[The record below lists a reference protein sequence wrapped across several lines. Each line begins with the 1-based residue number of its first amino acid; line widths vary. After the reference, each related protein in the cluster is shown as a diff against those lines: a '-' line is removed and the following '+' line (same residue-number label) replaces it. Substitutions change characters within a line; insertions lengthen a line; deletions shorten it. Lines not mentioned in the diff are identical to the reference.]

1 MFLKNSLQSAGLAG
15 LIEYPHAGKAA
26 EPGDAADRVYTIG
39 NHKSVRRKWL
49 SESHKKKRIN
59 SLLSVAVVLRAES

>member
-1 MFLKNSLQSAGLAG
+1 MFSKNSLQSAGLAG

-49 SESHKKKRIN
+49 SELHKK
-59 SLLSVAVVLRAES
+59 SE